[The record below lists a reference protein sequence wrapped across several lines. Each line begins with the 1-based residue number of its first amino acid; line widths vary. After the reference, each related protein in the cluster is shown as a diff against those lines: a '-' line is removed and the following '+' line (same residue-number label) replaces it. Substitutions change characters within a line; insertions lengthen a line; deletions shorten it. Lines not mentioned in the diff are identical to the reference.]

1 MRSKQ
6 KRAGSLGQSAR
17 LYTLKL
23 GKKICAEKIP
33 GARGFGKHNAA
44 IGSVL
49 SLGNVKQTRKAGGNN
64 ACMSNTH
71 LAAAPPAA
79 ALTAATAAL
88 AAATAANAQLAA
100 GNTFYQA
107 SAEAAKVKADVQA
120 TALAETIRIEQA
132 LAEAD
137 GMSQVLRI
145 VQDRSAW
152 KEATAS
158 VEATL
163 ATLATIILAVQAADV
178 AARSNLTNQYTAAQ
192 EANDTYDQAI
202 AAASAG
208 LAAAGVV

>member
-1 MRSKQ
+1 MPGAGTMRSKQ

-71 LAAAPPAA
+71 LAAPPA
-79 ALTAATAAL
+79 AAL